1 MPHTFLQN
9 TDFPSQRVSDSE
21 KEQYRW
27 YSSCCDWIIAQG
39 EAFKDTKD
47 CELKYEVLHGR
58 LPEEFYK
65 KTINPYNAKNEKY
78 TRFPATLRNYDLMKG
93 VIRRYVGEYL
103 SNPHDFIVSANNAEV
118 VLAKNA
124 RLRQE
129 LTAIVQKQ
137 IAAKIQQIFAE
148 YIQQGGDPQQFNPQ
162 EQFDVNAFVKEFNEN
177 FIDDISAQGQQLLSV
192 IKDITNDNIFYARAY
207 FEFVTFGQCYT
218 YSEVRGEKLI
228 KRNVAYRDAF
238 PIPNDNMFVED
249 HDMFAERRKLTYQ
262 QIIDEF
268 DEYLSDKDREFLDT
282 YYAKHSVRD
291 GSIDY
296 NFDIYKSFFPDACGK
311 FKDED
316 KELFKSSPNMVRDVN
331 SDLYDVWH
339 VVWRGEVRQSI
350 VTYINEA
357 GFVTQR
363 VETGDYKLNKA
374 GGDLSIE
381 HVYVPQVYE
390 CVRIG
395 TRTTAIYPYKARA
408 IAYDR
413 EGKLPYNGLMEL
425 LPGFGTFSIV
435 DIMTPYQTFYNIVSY
450 HREIAIAKN
459 KLSVLLIARSLLGKV
474 PEDTIYKM
482 LADGVLYIDDENDQ
496 GMLRAQ
502 QVRMV
507 NTSYGDYITQLSNLL
522 EDIKFQAEMQV
533 DMTPQR
539 YGEIANSA
547 GKGVTEEAIVRGSMG
562 SVIVEIMMDAV
573 RERDYARDMDYTK
586 LAWIDGLNTSFRD
599 EEGNLKYMS
608 LNVNNHIYADYVIKA
623 KNSYKEKEKLQ
634 QLKQFA
640 FNLSQNGDAMM
651 AIAAITGDNVANM
664 KKLIAQFDAAN
675 KAHEQQLRE
684 MDMQNEQMKQEFE
697 ITKIRVKG
705 EEDRKLAEL
714 EGYIKKEIELI
725 EADANMI
732 SYNAEVGSEAQ
743 TAGLDRLNEERAQL
757 EREKVRIDTLKFK
770 ADMVD
775 KAENRRLKEK
785 DIDTKLQIARM
796 NKNRYDSNKKAPK
809 K

>member
-1 MPHTFLQN
+1 MPLSYLQN
-9 TDFPSQRVSDSE
+9 TEFPSQRVSDKE
-21 KEQYRW
+21 KEQYSW

-39 EAFKDTKD
+39 ESFKQSQDIETKYAILKG
-47 CELKYEVLHGR
+47 ELPADMYA
-58 LPEEFYK
+58 
-65 KTINPYNAKNEKY
+65 KTVNPYNSKKKEY
-78 TRFPATLRNYDLMKG
+78 TRFPATLRNYDIMKG
-93 VIRRYVGEYL
+93 VIRRYVGEYI

-124 RLRQE
+124 RLKQE

-137 IAAKIQQIFAE
+137 IAAKIQQLYAD
-148 YIQQGGDPQQFNPQ
+148 YLKQGGDPQQFNPQ
-162 EQFDVNAFVKEFNEN
+162 EQFDVQAFVKEFNET
-177 FIDDISAQGQQLLSV
+177 FIDDISEQGQQLLNV
-192 IKDITNDNIFYARAY
+192 IKDITEDNIFYARAY
-207 FEFVTFGQCYT
+207 FEFVSFGECYT
-218 YSEVRGEKLI
+218 YSEVVGDKLI
-228 KRNVAYRDAF
+228 KRNVAVRDAF

-268 DEYLSDKDREFLDT
+268 DEYLSETDRKFLDT

-291 GSIDY
+291 ASIDY
-296 NFDIYKSFFPDACGK
+296 NFDIYAKYFPDACGK
-311 FKDED
+311 YSGESREMFNKA
-316 KELFKSSPNMVRDVN
+316 PNMARDIN

-339 VVWRGEVRQSI
+339 VVWRGEQKQSI
-350 VTYINEA
+350 VTYVNEA
-357 GFVTQR
+357 GFVTER
-363 VETGDYKLNKA
+363 VEVGDYKLNKEA
-374 GGDLSIE
+374 GDISIQ

-413 EGKLPYNGLMEL
+413 EGKLPYNGVMEL
-425 LPGFGTFSIV
+425 LPGFGKFSII
-435 DIMTPYQTFYNIVSY
+435 DIMTPFQTFYNIVAY

-522 EDIKFQAEMQV
+522 ESIKFEAEMQV

-539 YGEIANSA
+539 YGAIANSA

-573 RERDYARDMDYTK
+573 RERDYARDLDYTK

-599 EEGNLKYMS
+599 EENNLKYFS

-651 AIAAITGDNVANM
+651 AIAAITGENVASM
-664 KKLIAQFDAAN
+664 KKLISQFDQAN
-675 KAHEQQLRE
+675 KAHEQQLRQME
-684 MDMQNEQMKQEFE
+684 QQTEQMKLEAE

-732 SYNAEVGSEAQ
+732 SYNAEVGDAAKA
-743 TAGLDRLNEERAQL
+743 AGIERLNAERVQL
-757 EREKVRIDTLKFK
+757 DREKVKIDALKFK
-770 ADMVD
+770 ADMYN
-775 KAENRRLKEK
+775 KAEDRKLKEK
-785 DIDTKLQIARM
+785 DIDTKFQIARM
-796 NKNRYDSNKKAPK
+796 NKNRYDSKKSSK